1 MQAGHGVSRQ
11 SMFPWPRLS
20 LPGLELPVWVA
31 GAEGM
36 LLGVDAGDTVYR
48 HPLIRAIGNAG

>member
-1 MQAGHGVSRQ
+1 MQAGLRVERQ
-11 SMFPWPRLS
+11 SIFLWPCLS
-20 LPGLELPVWVA
+20 LPGLELPVREA

>member
-1 MQAGHGVSRQ
+1 
-11 SMFPWPRLS
+11 MFLWPRLS
-20 LPGLELPVWVA
+20 LPGLDLPVRVA

-36 LLGVDAGDTVYR
+36 LQGVHAGDTVYR